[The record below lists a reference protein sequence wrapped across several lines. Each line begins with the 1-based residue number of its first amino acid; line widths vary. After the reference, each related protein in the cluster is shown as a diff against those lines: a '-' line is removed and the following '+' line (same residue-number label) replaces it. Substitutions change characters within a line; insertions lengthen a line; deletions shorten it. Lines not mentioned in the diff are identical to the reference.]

1 MPSASRRRLSRIVR
15 TADCDL
21 AEAALLCCVEHDPSL
36 DVDAQL
42 LRIDALA
49 DGLRSSGF
57 EPGADPV
64 ADARG
69 IASYLRDTL
78 GFTGDVASYHDPR
91 NALLSEVLDRKRGL
105 PITLSI
111 LYVALGRRLG
121 VRTWGIGLPGHFVV
135 GVAAD
140 ERPVVV
146 DPFHDGRLLDEADLG
161 ARVRELTGGQLA
173 YSRNMLRPIAP
184 AAIIRRVLNNL
195 TRDFTTA
202 NAYADALWSV
212 ELKQLLPGTV
222 PDDHRAR
229 GELLLKVGRFDE
241 AAEAF
246 ESYIAEAEDPPDA
259 VEVSR
264 QAIHA
269 RAKMN

>member
-21 AEAALLCCVEHDPSL
+21 AEAALLCCVEHDPDL

-49 DGLRSSGF
+49 DGLRSSGYV
-57 EPGADPV
+57 PGSDPTT
-64 ADARG
+64 DAQALAG
-69 IASYLRDTL
+69 YMTDTL
-78 GFTGDVASYHDPR
+78 GFTGDTETYNDPR

-121 VRTWGIGLPGHFVV
+121 IRTWGIGLPGHFVV
-135 GVAAD
+135 GVAGD
-140 ERPVVV
+140 ERPIVV
-146 DPFHDGRLLDEADLG
+146 DPFDDGRLVDETELG
-161 ARVRELTGGQLA
+161 ERVRTMTGGRVS
-173 YSRNMLRPIAP
+173 YSRNMLRPIPP
-184 AAIIRRVLNNL
+184 AAVVRRVLNNL
-195 TRDFTTA
+195 TRDFTNA
-202 NAYADALWSV
+202 NAYADALWTV

-229 GELLLKVGRFDE
+229 GELLLKVGRFDD

-246 ESYIAEAEDPPDA
+246 EAYVADADDAPDT

-264 QAIHA
+264 LAIHA

>member
-1 MPSASRRRLSRIVR
+1 MPSASRQRLSRIVR

-21 AEAALLCCVEHDPSL
+21 AEAALLCCVEHDPAL

-49 DGLRSSGF
+49 DRLRSGGWA
-57 EPGADPV
+57 PIGDPA
-64 ADARG
+64 ADARAIG
-69 IASYLRDTL
+69 SYLSETL
-78 GFTGDVASYHDPR
+78 GFTGDTESYNDPR
-91 NALLSEVLDRKRGL
+91 NALLSEVLERRRGL

-111 LYVALGRRLG
+111 LYVALARRLD
-121 VRTWGIGLPGHFVV
+121 VRAWGIGLPGHFVV
-135 GVAAD
+135 GVAGE
-140 ERPVVV
+140 ERPVVI
-146 DPFHDGRLLDEADLG
+146 DPFRDGRLLDETELG
-161 ARVRELTGGQLA
+161 RRVHELTGGRVA
-173 YSRNMLRPIAP
+173 YSRNMLRPTPP
-184 AAIIRRVLNNL
+184 AAVIRRVLNNL
-195 TRDFTTA
+195 TRDFTNATA
-202 NAYADALWSV
+202 YGDALWTV

-246 ESYIAEAEDPPDA
+246 EAYVAEADDPPDA
-259 VEVSR
+259 LEVSR

-269 RAKMN
+269 RAKLN